1 MIKDTMGI
9 IFAHEKVD
17 AMRELTENRTVA
29 SVPFGGRYRM
39 IDFTL
44 SGMVNSGIKDVGVV
58 TQSDYYSLMSHLGT
72 GKEWD
77 LNRKKGGLSI
87 LPPSIGN
94 KNIVSNSDS
103 KIAVLM
109 GIIEYIR
116 SSDCKY
122 VILSDA
128 NIIANINY
136 TELLNKHIEKQ
147 AYMTALYK
155 ANVYDQ
161 QKFRNNTFVD
171 FDASGRICDITV
183 NQEIQLHSNMLLGV
197 YVIER
202 ELLEFLICQ
211 CVAHNK
217 FDFERDII
225 QGMADSLDIYAHE
238 YLGYVEKIDSVESYF
253 KTSMGLLD
261 SGIRNE
267 LFNVGGEIITRV
279 HDEVPTIFCENS
291 SVKNSVIA
299 DGCIIDG
306 VVENSIL
313 SRGVRIGRGAR
324 IINSIILQGTTVG
337 DGASLEY
344 CIADRN
350 STISNNVELKGAEA
364 YPNVLP
370 VGCKI

>member
-58 TQSDYYSLMSHLGT
+58 TQSDYYSLMRHLGT

-94 KNIVSNSDS
+94 KNVVSNSDS

-122 VILSDA
+122 IILSDA
-128 NIIANINY
+128 NLVANINY
-136 TELLNKHIEKQ
+136 TELLEKHIEKQ

-155 ANVYDQ
+155 ANVYDH

-171 FDASGRICDITV
+171 FDATGRICDITV

-238 YLGYVEKIDSVESYF
+238 YLGYAEKIDSVESYY

-261 SGIRNE
+261 CETRNE
-267 LFNVGGEIITRV
+267 LFNVGGEILTRV

-306 VVENSIL
+306 VVENSIV
-313 SRGVRIGRGAR
+313 SRGVKIGKDAR
-324 IINSIILQGTTVG
+324 VVNSIILQGTTIG
-337 DGASLEY
+337 DGANLEY
-344 CIADRN
+344 CIADRD
-350 STISNNVELKGAEA
+350 STISSNVELKGAEA